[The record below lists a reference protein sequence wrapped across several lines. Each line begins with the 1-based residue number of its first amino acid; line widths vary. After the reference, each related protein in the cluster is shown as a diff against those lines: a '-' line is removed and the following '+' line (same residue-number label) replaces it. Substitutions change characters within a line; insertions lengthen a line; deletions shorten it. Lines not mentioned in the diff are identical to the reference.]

1 MARSEGTRG
10 SSCQS
15 NATRHAR
22 CWLSSPHRGAGRG
35 AKHRPFSHACT
46 RPFCQSPLSP
56 FCLRVLRHVGGWD
69 HNDDR
74 KRQNRRCRPGA
85 KAETRQEVV
94 GAMEMK
100 EARKGVRGQSAKAS
114 PRCDVCAG
122 REQAVFGKDVPGRRA
137 RESKALGETPAW
149 HARGTASG
157 RGWQGQGKSSQQ
169 PTVRVLCSSLTE
181 EEIEAQ
187 GGEVTCPESHSQGA
201 EQSQA
206 VWERG
211 GGAV

>member
-56 FCLRVLRHVGGWD
+56 FCLRVLRRVGGWD

-74 KRQNRRCRPGA
+74 KRQNRCCRPGA
-85 KAETRQEVV
+85 R
-94 GAMEMK
+94 
-100 EARKGVRGQSAKAS
+100 RRAS
-114 PRCDVCAG
+114 
-122 REQAVFGKDVPGRRA
+122 EQKPRRA
-137 RESKALGETPAW
+137 RKWWELWRRRKRGRACGVSRRRPRRAATS
-149 HARGTASG
+149 ARGASKPSLG
-157 RGWQGQGKSSQQ
+157 RTFQADGPESQKPWGRRLPGMLEEQLAGEGGRVRVNPPSSQRCGYYALPLQ
-169 PTVRVLCSSLTE
+169 KRKLRLRE
-181 EEIEAQ
+181 
-187 GGEVTCPESHSQGA
+187 GK
-201 EQSQA
+201 
-206 VWERG
+206 
-211 GGAV
+211 

>member
-1 MARSEGTRG
+1 M
-10 SSCQS
+10 
-15 NATRHAR
+15 
-22 CWLSSPHRGAGRG
+22 
-35 AKHRPFSHACT
+35 
-46 RPFCQSPLSP
+46 
-56 FCLRVLRHVGGWD
+56 
-69 HNDDR
+69 
-74 KRQNRRCRPGA
+74 
-85 KAETRQEVV
+85 ET
-94 GAMEMK
+94 K

-211 GGAV
+211 VGRCSKTAWPGGDSQRAHVTCLGHSHGCCDCAESPAGSLSLTLTPPLRPFRI